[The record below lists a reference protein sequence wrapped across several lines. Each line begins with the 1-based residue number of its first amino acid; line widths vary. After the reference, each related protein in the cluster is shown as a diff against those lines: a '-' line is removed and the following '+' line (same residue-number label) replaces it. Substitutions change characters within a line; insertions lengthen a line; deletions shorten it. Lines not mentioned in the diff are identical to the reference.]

1 MKEQFIGVAL
11 ARVALA
17 YSLNRKSSQSQYYT
31 CTAARCWCSVH
42 LAALALQSDAMKTDE
57 NHQVS
62 CQKSGCSIVRER
74 PVLYKKPAASPEQS
88 LLHCAS

>member
-62 CQKSGCSIVRER
+62 CQKKRLFDCPRAARLVQEACSKSRAE
-74 PVLYKKPAASPEQS
+74 LAA
-88 LLHCAS
+88 LR